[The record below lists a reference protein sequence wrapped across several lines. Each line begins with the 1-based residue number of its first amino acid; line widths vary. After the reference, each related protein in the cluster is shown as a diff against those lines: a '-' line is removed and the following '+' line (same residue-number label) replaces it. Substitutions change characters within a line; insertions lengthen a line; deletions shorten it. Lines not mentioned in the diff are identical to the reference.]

1 MNFLVLNGPNLN
13 LLGEREPEVYGTTTL
28 RDIQAGLEVI
38 SAKRKHKLGFVQ
50 SNAEHELI
58 EKIHAAKKKAWIL
71 FCLIP
76 APLLIPVLPY
86 VMPCWERLFRLSK
99 CICQY
104 LFT

>member
-58 EKIHAAKKKAWIL
+58 EKIHAAKKEGVDLTITGPEVPLVLGIVDLFEAAGLKIFGPGKA
-71 FCLIP
+71 
-76 APLLIPVLPY
+76 AA
-86 VMPCWERLFRLSK
+86 R
-99 CICQY
+99 
-104 LFT
+104 